1 VIGRIQQS
9 GPVVVIKRT
18 GFSVHPRWA
27 RLRLACFGGEAL
39 GRCRGE
45 LSLESRAG
53 VLFGRKRFE
62 VRTDSTKVVPLR
74 LLREGREAVLAGGRL
89 RLIAH
94 VEHPEGTPTSRGFVV
109 PPKTR
114 P

>member
-1 VIGRIQQS
+1 MIGRIQQS
-9 GPVVVIKRT
+9 RPVVVIKAR

-27 RLRLACFGGEAL
+27 RVRLACYGGEAF

-62 VRTDSTKVVPLR
+62 VRTDSSRVIPLR
-74 LLREGREAVLAGGRL
+74 LMREGREAVLAGRRL
-89 RLIAH
+89 RLVAH
-94 VEHPEGTPTSRGFVV
+94 VDHPEGTPTSRGFVV
-109 PPKTR
+109 PPKPR